1 VSAKRRDFGVHG
13 RSTGDGED
21 AATQRQHWGC
31 AGKRHLAVPVGTQRQ
46 HWRCPDSHLAVAVAI
61 RRGRWGRESMGLVVQ
76 VGGLGSLNVSGGQR
90 DWPEVLEMMRLKLPL
105 KMRLKM
111 RLKMPLKRRRMRMR
125 NLVNV
130 LDLLFS
136 INGSIS
142 CTLRLSH

>member
-1 VSAKRRDFGVHG
+1 
-13 RSTGDGED
+13 
-21 AATQRQHWGC
+21 
-31 AGKRHLAVPVGTQRQ
+31 
-46 HWRCPDSHLAVAVAI
+46 
-61 RRGRWGRESMGLVVQ
+61 MGLVVQ